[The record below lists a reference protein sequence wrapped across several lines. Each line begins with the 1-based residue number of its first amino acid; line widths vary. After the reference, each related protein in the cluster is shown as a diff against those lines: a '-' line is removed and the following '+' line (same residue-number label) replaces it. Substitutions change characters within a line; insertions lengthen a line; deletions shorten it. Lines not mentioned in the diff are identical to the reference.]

1 MVRDIGEGGIDETRR
16 VRDIGED
23 SRDVGRDGKIYR

>member
-1 MVRDIGEGGIDETRR
+1 M

-23 SRDVGRDGKIYR
+23 SRDVGGDSRDVGREGKKYRCGQ